1 MISLAPFFDNSLVP
15 GRQPLRFRANRLSP
29 VARIAYQTGM
39 TDSVS
44 DLIACPKCDVLHKLP
59 QLEKGAQAKCV
70 RCGTVLMAPRDGAMT
85 RIVMLS
91 ITALILMIA
100 AVFFPFLELSVKGLG
115 RKSSVFDA
123 ILAFSDGLMLPLS
136 FAVAALIVVLPVT
149 RFLAL
154 IYVFAPMALG
164 WAPARQA
171 REVFKLAEA
180 IRPWAMAEVFIIG
193 VAVALVKVAG
203 LAQVTLGPAFWAFVG
218 LVIITVLKDNFMCR
232 VTVWQTLNARS
243 QS

>member
-1 MISLAPFFDNSLVP
+1 MTESL
-15 GRQPLRFRANRLSP
+15 
-29 VARIAYQTGM
+29 THM
-39 TDSVS
+39 
-44 DLIACPKCDVLHKLP
+44 IACPYCDALHRIP
-59 QLEKGAQAKCV
+59 EVEKGARARCV
-70 RCGTVLMAPRDGAMT
+70 RCGTVLMAPKDGAMT
-85 RIVMLS
+85 QIVMLAT
-91 ITALILMIA
+91 TALILMMA
-100 AVFFPFLELSVKGLG
+100 AVFFPFLELSVQGLG

-149 RFLAL
+149 RFIAL

-164 WAPARQA
+164 WTPARHA
-171 REVFKLAEA
+171 RRVFRLAET

-218 LVIITVLKDNFMCR
+218 LVIVTVLKDSFMCR
-232 VTVWQTLNARS
+232 VTVWQTLDQRS
-243 QS
+243 PS

>member
-1 MISLAPFFDNSLVP
+1 M
-15 GRQPLRFRANRLSP
+15 
-29 VARIAYQTGM
+29 
-39 TDSVS
+39 
-44 DLIACPKCDVLHKLP
+44 IACPKCDALHRVP
-59 QLEKGAQAKCV
+59 QVDIGAQASCV
-70 RCGTVLMAPRDGAMT
+70 RCGTVLVAPREGAMT

-91 ITALILMIA
+91 MTALILMVA
-100 AVFFPFLELSVKGLG
+100 AVFFPFLELSTHGLG

-136 FAVAALIVVLPVT
+136 FAVAALIVVLPIT

-164 WAPARQA
+164 WAPARHAQS
-171 REVFKLAEA
+171 VFKLAEH

-243 QS
+243 PS

>member
-1 MISLAPFFDNSLVP
+1 M
-15 GRQPLRFRANRLSP
+15 
-29 VARIAYQTGM
+29 AYHTGM
-39 TDSVS
+39 TDSLA
-44 DLIACPKCDVLHKLP
+44 DLIACPKCDALHNVPRLDA
-59 QLEKGAQAKCV
+59 GAQARCV
-70 RCGTVLMAPRDGAMT
+70 RCGTVLMAPREGAMT

-91 ITALILMIA
+91 VTALVLMIA
-100 AVFFPFLELSVKGLG
+100 AVFFPFLELSVQGLD

-123 ILAFSDGLMLPLS
+123 VLAFSDGLMLPLS
-136 FAVAALIVVLPVT
+136 FAVAALIVVLPIT
-149 RFLAL
+149 RFVAL

-164 WAPARQA
+164 WAPAAHA
-171 REVFKLAEA
+171 RAAFRLAEH

-243 QS
+243 PS

>member
-1 MISLAPFFDNSLVP
+1 M
-15 GRQPLRFRANRLSP
+15 
-29 VARIAYQTGM
+29 AYHSGM
-39 TDSVS
+39 TDSLE
-44 DLIACPKCDVLHKLP
+44 DMIACPKCDALHKVPRLDA
-59 QLEKGAQAKCV
+59 GAQARCV
-70 RCGTVLMAPRDGAMT
+70 RCGTVLMAPREGAMT

-91 ITALILMIA
+91 VTALVLMIA
-100 AVFFPFLELSVKGLG
+100 AVFFPFLELSVQGLD

-123 ILAFSDGLMLPLS
+123 VLAFSDGLMLPLS
-136 FAVAALIVVLPVT
+136 FAVAALIVVLPIT
-149 RFLAL
+149 RFVAL

-164 WAPARQA
+164 WAPAAHA
-171 REVFKLAEA
+171 RAAFRLAEQ

-243 QS
+243 PS

>member
-1 MISLAPFFDNSLVP
+1 
-15 GRQPLRFRANRLSP
+15 
-29 VARIAYQTGM
+29 M
-39 TDSVS
+39 TDSL
-44 DLIACPKCDVLHKLP
+44 DDMIACPNCDALHVIP
-59 QLEKGAQAKCV
+59 TVETGAKARCV
-70 RCGTVLMAPRDGAMT
+70 RCDTVLMAPREGAMT

-91 ITALILMIA
+91 ATALILMVA
-100 AVFFPFLELSVKGLG
+100 AVFFPFLELSIHGLG

-149 RFLAL
+149 RFIAL

-164 WAPARQA
+164 SAPAPQA
-171 REVFKLAEA
+171 RAMFRLAER

-218 LVIITVLKDNFMCR
+218 LVIVTVLKDNFMCR
-232 VTVWQTLNARS
+232 VTVWQTLEQRS
-243 QS
+243 PS